1 MEAESRDC
9 GREAVD
15 VTAVQNETTF
25 ANDAA
30 IGGDAV
36 AEVDGANDCFV
47 RRECAKVANE
57 MSGGTAVQ
65 QREAF

>member
-1 MEAESRDC
+1 MEAEPRDS

-15 VTAVQNETTF
+15 ITAINNEETF
-25 ANDAA
+25 TDDAV
-30 IGGDAV
+30 ISGDAV

-57 MSGGTAVQ
+57 MSGGTAV
-65 QREAF
+65 

>member
-1 MEAESRDC
+1 MKS
-9 GREAVD
+9 
-15 VTAVQNETTF
+15 ETTF

>member
-1 MEAESRDC
+1 METETGDG

-15 VTAVQNETTF
+15 VATVKNETTF

-47 RRECAKVANE
+47 RRERAKVANE